1 MLGFPAVT
9 MRTAMERPEA
19 MDSGHIVLT
28 GLDPDTIR
36 QSIEYVV
43 ASQEQSQQ
51 HRIASEYEVKNT
63 SHRVLKLILGTAK
76 LGHLWDGIIAA

>member
-1 MLGFPAVT
+1 
-9 MRTAMERPEA
+9 

-43 ASQEQSQQ
+43 ESQQ
-51 HRIASEYEVKNT
+51 QSRQHKIASEYEVNNT